1 MFFQDAA
8 NTPKE
13 QQFGDFKTVVD
24 YMKKTGEEL
33 LTVQSVIGEI
43 ANAFTRL
50 GLEAENLNTQ
60 FTGTRERLQEIS
72 RTINDTTP
80 DIVRMG
86 GEFKDVRKTI
96 VEIAEAS
103 RRQVVASSKDIREL
117 YATGQV
123 IDQSVSN
130 IVESFGKVGYSYDKI
145 ADNLYK
151 SITYVQSIG
160 MNAKTVMK
168 SVLDNT
174 EQLSRFNF
182 TNGIEGLT
190 KMAAQASRLRFD
202 MKQTFDLAERV
213 LDPEQAI
220 EVASAFQ
227 RLGVSVGNL
236 ADPFQLMNQSIND
249 PSGLQTSLINMSKQF
264 AYFDEQTKSF
274 KINPQG
280 ILTLKEIANQTGLS
294 ATELRKTALA
304 AAEMDD
310 KLKRINTTGFKLG
323 VSEEDKMIVA
333 NIARM
338 GEGGEYE
345 VSIKDEKGYEYQ
357 KKLSELQ
364 EEDFKSL
371 IEQQK
376 KAPKTIEEI
385 QRAQL
390 NTAELTLA
398 EIKGFPETIRS
409 AFMGLPGMQRN
420 TERGLNLTRDV
431 SSALN
436 LAAQDTQLQKE
447 IQGYKTQAETI
458 MRTVKSESEQ
468 KKQLDEL
475 YKTAQE
481 NLVKGTTRILDRAGV
496 EISQISQQQSGMIK
510 KFIDYATIPIKAV
523 TGKVD
528 EREIAAADRTA
539 GRIAERNVDYSIL
552 SNRSA
557 NPALGNIPLTAAVGA
572 TTTQRM
578 QIDMPTELDIN
589 LNLNVNGPRIVDEY
603 SLSKTI
609 KDSSTQLRETMVD
622 AIREKLIEKLRI
634 PTPSKPTG
642 V

>member
-1 MFFQDAA
+1 MFFQEAA
-8 NTPKE
+8 GTPKE